1 MKLIEVGKESL
12 TKVEYITNEFPVWLK
27 DVFPWIPVI
36 EGRLVIEVVGCIEE
50 KSANVTVE

>member
-12 TKVEYITNEFPVWLK
+12 TEVEYITNEFPVGLK
-27 DVFPWIPVI
+27 DVFPWIPVT

-50 KSANVTVE
+50 ESANVTVE